1 MLTNF
6 SYEVCG
12 YTFIS
17 IEVSIEDLIDTEKT
31 NKYYLTLKEN
41 GENYYIVGNRIN
53 KMVIYYLLNQQH
65 SVDYPDNTPYMIDLI
80 DFNVNM
86 KVLTEKDTLYLFET
100 EYIIVR
106 SEEEIL
112 ELENTETMNED
123 EYEVV
128 DNDSTNEDIEVPD
141 LIEIQRIEPE
151 IRSQEEEIELEI
163 EEMKKM
169 TVKENPVVEKPKR
182 KYNKRKV
189 A

>member
-1 MLTNF
+1 
-6 SYEVCG
+6 
-12 YTFIS
+12 
-17 IEVSIEDLIDTEKT
+17 
-31 NKYYLTLKEN
+31 
-41 GENYYIVGNRIN
+41 
-53 KMVIYYLLNQQH
+53 
-65 SVDYPDNTPYMIDLI
+65 
-80 DFNVNM
+80 
-86 KVLTEKDTLYLFET
+86 
-100 EYIIVR
+100 
-106 SEEEIL
+106 
-112 ELENTETMNED
+112 MNED

-128 DNDSTNEDIEVPD
+128 DNDSTNEDMEVPD